1 MIMCTNNHA
10 TVQSFVTRAVS
21 VPLLPC
27 RVTDIQSV
35 RFCLAHSN
43 MLTRQPSVNY
53 CLLSSET
60 QGAGKDTKAFEIG
73 QESPEN
79 NKTCQ

>member
-1 MIMCTNNHA
+1 MIKCTNNHA

-35 RFCLAHSN
+35 RFALHIQICS
-43 MLTRQPSVNY
+43 QPSVNY
-53 CLLSSET
+53 CLLSSKT
-60 QGAGKDTKAFEIG
+60 QGAGKDTQAFKIG